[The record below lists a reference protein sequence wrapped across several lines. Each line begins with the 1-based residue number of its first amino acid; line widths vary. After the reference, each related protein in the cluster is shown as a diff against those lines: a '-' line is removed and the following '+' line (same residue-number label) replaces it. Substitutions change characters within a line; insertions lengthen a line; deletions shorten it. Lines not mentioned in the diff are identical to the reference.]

1 MKKTFTVVA
10 AAAALSLAFAPAAM
24 AGEGDNGHGH
34 GHHHGHGHSQGHH
47 EHHHYHGFHQTN
59 GSLLSVLNGNNVNA
73 VIGVCGN
80 NVGVLGA
87 AVPINSPSITGTCA
101 AGGIVDGDDVNV
113 DG

>member
-1 MKKTFTVVA
+1 MKRTFAVVA

-24 AGEGDNGHGH
+24 AGGDDDH
-34 GHHHGHGHSQGHH
+34 
-47 EHHHYHGFHQTN
+47 HHHYHGFHQTN

-73 VIGVCGN
+73 VLGVCGN

-87 AVPINSPSITGTCA
+87 AVPINSPSFTETCA